1 MLFWLFKISIRQN
14 RTLPFC
20 NKDRLIADDTKE
32 YELRRQRFDNAT
44 LNPNE
49 LALAEELEM
58 EQVFVSLK
66 KVINNDINV
75 CSIIIIFYYSS
86 IKRWHGSGA

>member
-1 MLFWLFKISIRQN
+1 MSFKISIRQN

-32 YELRRQRFDNAT
+32 YELRRQRFDNDA

-58 EQVFVSLK
+58 EQVFLRLK
-66 KVINNDINV
+66 QNL
-75 CSIIIIFYYSS
+75 SRIIYGHIITPFNYDYVLLLYEL
-86 IKRWHGSGA
+86 

>member
-1 MLFWLFKISIRQN
+1 MIFWFVKISIRQN

-32 YELRRQRFDNAT
+32 YELRRQRFDNET

-58 EQVFVSLK
+58 EQVLIGLK
-66 KVINNDINV
+66 RKLLRVIFFHMTLV
-75 CSIIIIFYYSS
+75 CSIMIMF
-86 IKRWHGSGA
+86 

>member
-1 MLFWLFKISIRQN
+1 MSFKISIRQN

-32 YELRRQRFDNAT
+32 YELRRQRFDNDA

-58 EQVFVSLK
+58 EQVFLRLNQNLSR
-66 KVINNDINV
+66 
-75 CSIIIIFYYSS
+75 IIYTPFNYDYVLLLYEL
-86 IKRWHGSGA
+86 